1 VPFNVTASDSDV
13 VLTQGDLPEDLS
25 VLNDLAS
32 IIDKASLKFKSWN
45 NTTGLAARI
54 VLEKSNGDEIL
65 SGDIATDNPS
75 VVLTPD
81 QMRSI
86 AAGDVKYKILV
97 PEGQSVSLNYNGAI
111 NAVPYIAVEL
121 KVATE
126 VRVSNGN

>member
-54 VLEKSNGDEIL
+54 VLERVMAMRYSL
-65 SGDIATDNPS
+65 AT
-75 VVLTPD
+75 
-81 QMRSI
+81 
-86 AAGDVKYKILV
+86 
-97 PEGQSVSLNYNGAI
+97 
-111 NAVPYIAVEL
+111 
-121 KVATE
+121 
-126 VRVSNGN
+126 

>member
-1 VPFNVTASDSDV
+1 M
-13 VLTQGDLPEDLS
+13 
-25 VLNDLAS
+25 AS
-32 IIDKASLKFKSWN
+32 IIDKASLKFKGWN

-65 SGDIATDNPS
+65 SGNIATDNPS